1 MFQAKARSQYFSTEK
16 TKPDS
21 KQLEMKIRSTE
32 NNFQAFFFVAVIAC
46 FAMVSSYNCFAHH
59 QTGEVSAVENRSLAD
74 LPSRSMAKTDF
85 QKFVSLLEQFYN
97 DRFASRLDLQKNTQ
111 PNFIQTFMHFVF
123 TASGAWP
130 KRLDVLLH

>member
-1 MFQAKARSQYFSTEK
+1 
-16 TKPDS
+16 
-21 KQLEMKIRSTE
+21 
-32 NNFQAFFFVAVIAC
+32 
-46 FAMVSSYNCFAHH
+46 
-59 QTGEVSAVENRSLAD
+59 
-74 LPSRSMAKTDF
+74 MAKTDF